1 MQLDEQDRQSL
12 RERLEEVLGS
22 QPTGVLMDLLETHP
36 DNELARRS
44 DVLAIGAKLNGIDVR
59 LEGIDVRLEGIDVR
73 LEGIDVRLDRIEGRM
88 DGIEGRMDGIDARM
102 DAFDRRIE
110 GVETRLTLQS
120 AVLTKTVVFTG
131 IATATSS
138 WGLLFGAMAFA

>member
-1 MQLDEQDRQSL
+1 
-12 RERLEEVLGS
+12 
-22 QPTGVLMDLLETHP
+22 
-36 DNELARRS
+36 
-44 DVLAIGAKLNGIDVR
+44 
-59 LEGIDVRLEGIDVR
+59 
-73 LEGIDVRLDRIEGRM
+73 
-88 DGIEGRMDGIDARM
+88 MDGIDARM